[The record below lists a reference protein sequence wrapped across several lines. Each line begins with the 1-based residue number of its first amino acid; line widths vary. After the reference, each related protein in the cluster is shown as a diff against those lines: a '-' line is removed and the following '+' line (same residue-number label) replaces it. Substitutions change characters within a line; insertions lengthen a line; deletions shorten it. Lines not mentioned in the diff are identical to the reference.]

1 MKREAASA
9 TDAQPDPSLLEALK
23 RFDSPTLSNAIETFA
38 IRPRDEGYMSMD
50 IRCFFP
56 ELGPLVGYAATAT
69 IRARGGPADGDQT
82 ALYQHVREIPDPRV
96 VVVQDMDEPPGC
108 GSLWGE
114 VNATIFGA
122 LGCAGCVTD
131 GCVRDLKE
139 ARSMGFHFF
148 ARGPGVSHAYVRVET
163 AGQPV
168 IVGGL
173 RVSPGDLI
181 HADQHGVL
189 LIPREVA
196 AELPAAAE
204 RVIAGEQV
212 LLQWV
217 RSSDFNADELIE
229 RRRVKH

>member
-1 MKREAASA
+1 MKREGAEA
-9 TDAQPDPSLLEALK
+9 TNAQLDPSLLEALK
-23 RFDSPTLSNAIETFA
+23 GFDSPTLSNAIETFA

-69 IRARGGPADGDQT
+69 IRARGEPAHGEQT
-82 ALYQHVREIPDPRV
+82 ALYQHVREIPEPRV
-96 VVVQDMDEPPGC
+96 VVVQDLDEPPGC

-139 ARSMGFHFF
+139 ARAMGFQFF
-148 ARGPGVSHAYVRVET
+148 ARGPGVSHAYVRVES

-168 IVGGL
+168 TVGGL

-189 LIPREVA
+189 LIPREIA
-196 AELPAAAE
+196 AQLPAVAE
-204 RVIAGEQV
+204 QVIAGEQA
-212 LLQWV
+212 LLGWV
-217 RSSDFNADELIE
+217 RSSEFDADELIE